1 MGFDS
6 AVITATEAIDKLHT
20 TAQSH
25 HRVMVIEVMGRY
37 AGWLALYAGVA
48 GGGDIIIIPEIPYDI
63 KKVCQKVIE
72 RNKRGKRFSIVVISE
87 GARPKAGQ
95 MVVKKMI
102 KDSTD
107 PVRLGGIG
115 NKIANDIERITGL
128 EARVTVLGH
137 LQRGGTPSP
146 FDRILATRLGTFA
159 CDLVARREFGKMAAL
174 RGRYIK
180 AVDLKSVVKGIKRVN
195 QKDPIIKSALD
206 VGTSFGV

>member
-1 MGFDS
+1 
-6 AVITATEAIDKLHT
+6 
-20 TAQSH
+20 
-25 HRVMVIEVMGRY
+25 
-37 AGWLALYAGVA
+37 
-48 GGGDIIIIPEIPYDI
+48 
-63 KKVCQKVIE
+63 
-72 RNKRGKRFSIVVISE
+72 
-87 GARPKAGQ
+87 